1 MSNTYNKSYASL
13 QTIKHDTT
21 VLDAQRIFI
30 KTPQD
35 SISSRTDIISYI
47 DGKDTGLS
55 DRINALN
62 ERATTLSNNLST
74 ITNKAITVDN
84 NNWQIVNQQVALGI
98 LEPKYFTTN
107 LENRTNATHGV
118 GIRIDKTHFI
128 PGGSTINKIV
138 LPYGEGGNSGFSND
152 HWCHIYPYDINNQLI
167 GNAIISTTSCTRP
180 ADNEGESSWDFAGNY
195 SSVLPE
201 NYEYIVIKISGTN
214 IQHPNAN
221 GTGIR
226 VLVANIGGTSNHSSF
241 ADRCYVLGDN
251 KNYPG
256 GNFLAVVNVDYH
268 EPGDTLLERIEKIEN
283 TVAPDENMYADKVTT
298 ETAISEIKDSINVV
312 GSEEQFSN
320 LSGNTNETRGFSIQ
334 LSKAHFITPGNII
347 NRLHLPY
354 QLNDLVMNNQY
365 SHIQFFNEDGL
376 LVKQYNSEDTQ
387 SRAKNTNGVSSWLYD
402 NAEVPNYS
410 YVRFTVSDSKTVTPN
425 GQTGASCS
433 PFRINVVNIDGVE
446 FDDDECKVWNE
457 SGESNYMGEVKV
469 DYSTP
474 GTVKGK
480 IAELEEQ
487 VDSLEE
493 NNASLL
499 NTITNLLSHIEQL
512 EQRITELEERGT
524 SRLRRS

>member
-30 KTPQD
+30 RTPQD

-47 DGKDTGLS
+47 DGKDAGLS
-55 DRINALN
+55 ERIDTLN
-62 ERATTLSNNLST
+62 ERATTLSNNLTT

-138 LPYGEGGNSGFSND
+138 LPYGEGGNSGFSNE

-201 NYEYIVIKISGTN
+201 NYEYIIIKVSGTN

-226 VLVANIGGTSNHSSF
+226 VLVANIGGTSSHSSF
-241 ADRCYVLGDN
+241 VDRCYVLGDN
-251 KNYPG
+251 KNFPG

-320 LSGNTNETRGFSIQ
+320 LSGNTNEAGGHSIQ
-334 LSKAHFITPGNII
+334 LSKEHFISPGSII

-354 QLNDLVMNNQY
+354 RLNDVVLTNQY
-365 SHIQFFNEDGL
+365 SHIQFFDTNDI
-376 LVKQYNSEDTQ
+376 LVKQFNSENTQ
-387 SRAKNTNGVSSWLYD
+387 SRALNTEGISTWIYNNVI
-402 NAEVPNYS
+402 VPEYK
-410 YVRFTVSDSKTVTPN
+410 YVRFTLSGSQNDNPN
-425 GQTGASCS
+425 GQTGTNCTK
-433 PFRINVVNIDGVE
+433 FRINVVNNGSGVE
-446 FDDDECKVWNE
+446 FDNDDCKIWDNGNE
-457 SGESNYMGEVKV
+457 SNFLGEVKV
-469 DYSTP
+469 SYTTP
-474 GTVKGK
+474 STVKTK
-480 IAELEEQ
+480 IIEIEGRISA
-487 VDSLEE
+487 
-493 NNASLL
+493 
-499 NTITNLLSHIEQL
+499 LLSRIEQL
-512 EQRITELEERGT
+512 EQRIIELEERGT